1 MGQAGSIQESGGIA
15 TTQYLAPRGRT
26 PHLSLRGMSGSLLQ
40 QSLRHLSRDP
50 NEMSLAKVLGVGGEP
65 SGSLATH
72 ARHVVK

>member
-1 MGQAGSIQESGGIA
+1 MKAFYGQ
-15 TTQYLAPRGRT
+15 LAPTTHHAGRHCLVSQGADT
-26 PHLSLRGMSGSLLQ
+26 TSVEMSGSLLQ

-72 ARHVVK
+72 TRYVVK